1 MLKGKNT
8 YLKKLS
14 SSDTQSRLHELEV
27 HQIELENFT
36 FDKSRSIIEVNLTRA
51 KKLGIERANLIQGF
65 PENTE
70 VQVLDLLLQRS

>member
-14 SSDTQSRLHELEV
+14 SGDTQSRLHELEV